1 MTPRIHAAVAL
12 LSIVLLPAFAL
23 AQSKKSTV
31 GAARAQAVAAAP
43 KGAAFRSAGQEYR
56 VVPTIR
62 AVKVTADASS
72 AASLAAVGAGQGA
85 LLERKGPYA
94 LYVEPAGEAPA
105 ATSQTVAVA
114 VNVRSGQLGVITGT
128 ITARVASAAAAQ
140 AAAKGAG
147 LVVELVS
154 PASGYAFFRSPPG
167 ADVLAAA
174 AALAAR
180 PEVKGVEVEV
190 REAYDEP
197 Q

>member
-1 MTPRIHAAVAL
+1 MSPRIHAAAAL
-12 LSIVLLPAFAL
+12 LVLALLPAFAL

-31 GAARAQAVAAAP
+31 GSARAQAVAASP

-56 VVPTIR
+56 VVPAIR
-62 AVKVTADASS
+62 AVTVRGGSSPDASLP
-72 AASLAAVGAGQGA
+72 AEGAGQGA

-94 LYVEPAGEAPA
+94 LFLAPAGEAPA
-105 ATSQTVAVA
+105 ATSETRAVA
-114 VNVRSGQLGVITGT
+114 VNARSGQLGVITGT

-147 LVVELVS
+147 LALELFS
-154 PASGYAFFRSPPG
+154 PASGFAFFRAPPG
-167 ADVLAAA
+167 ADVLASA
-174 AALAAR
+174 AALSAR

-190 REAYDEP
+190 REAFDEP